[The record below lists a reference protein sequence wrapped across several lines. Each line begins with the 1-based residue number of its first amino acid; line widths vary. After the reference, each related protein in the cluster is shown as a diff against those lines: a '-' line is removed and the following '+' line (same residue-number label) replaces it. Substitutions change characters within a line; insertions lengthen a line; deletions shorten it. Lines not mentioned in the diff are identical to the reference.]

1 MKNSLNIALVSGY
14 DFSHI
19 SGVNDHVSN
28 LATQFQ
34 SLGHQVKII
43 APCSNA
49 SMVSEPF
56 FVPMGRPVP
65 IPSGGSVARVSVSI
79 WLKPRIREFFNNN
92 YFDIIHVHEPFSGA
106 LTAFMLSESNGVNI
120 ATFHSFK
127 GSSLYE
133 IGGTRLAKPYSQLIH
148 GRIAVSKPASDYIQS
163 YFPGKYTIIP
173 NGINLNNFGTNI
185 KPFPHLKDG
194 MLNLLFLGRLDK
206 RKGLRH
212 LLSAYSKLK
221 WDWPNLRL
229 IVVGGGN
236 LDTESQRILGERN
249 LSDIIFTGQVSAS
262 EKARYFK
269 SADIYCSP
277 ATGNESFGIVL
288 LEAMASGVPIV
299 ASEIEGYSSV
309 ITNGSDGLLVPPKN
323 EIELA
328 NTLDILLKKPYLRD
342 QLIKQAN
349 DTVKRYDWNVVS
361 ERIMEYYWKIIHKN
375 IHIRKK
381 GNLSL
386 IK

>member
-1 MKNSLNIALVSGY
+1 MQHSLNIALVSGY
-14 DFSHI
+14 DFSHT

-28 LATQFQ
+28 LAAHFQ

-49 SMVSEPF
+49 NLVNESF
-56 FVPMGRPVP
+56 FVPMGHPVP

-79 WLKPRIREFFNNN
+79 WLKPKIREFFRNNS
-92 YFDIIHVHEPFSGA
+92 FDIVHVHEPFSGA

-127 GSSLYE
+127 GSALYE
-133 IGGTRLAKPYSQLIH
+133 IGGARLAKPYSQLIH

-163 YFPGKYTIIP
+163 YFPGEYTIIP
-173 NGINLNNFGTNI
+173 NGINPDNFGPSI

-229 IVVGGGN
+229 IVVGGGS
-236 LDTESQRILGERN
+236 LDVESQRLLGARN
-249 LSDIIFTGQVSAS
+249 LSDIIFTGEVSAI

-299 ASEIEGYSSV
+299 ASKIEGYSSV

-323 EIELA
+323 DIELA
-328 NTLDILLKKPYLRD
+328 NTLNILLKKPELRG

-349 DTVKRYDWNVVS
+349 HTVKRYHWNSVS
-361 ERIMEYYWKIIHKN
+361 ERIMEYYWQIIRKN
-375 IHIRKK
+375 IHLSTSE
-381 GNLSL
+381 NLSL

>member
-1 MKNSLNIALVSGY
+1 
-14 DFSHI
+14 
-19 SGVNDHVSN
+19 
-28 LATQFQ
+28 
-34 SLGHQVKII
+34 
-43 APCSNA
+43 
-49 SMVSEPF
+49 
-56 FVPMGRPVP
+56 
-65 IPSGGSVARVSVSI
+65 
-79 WLKPRIREFFNNN
+79 
-92 YFDIIHVHEPFSGA
+92 
-106 LTAFMLSESNGVNI
+106 
-120 ATFHSFK
+120 
-127 GSSLYE
+127 
-133 IGGTRLAKPYSQLIH
+133 
-148 GRIAVSKPASDYIQS
+148 
-163 YFPGKYTIIP
+163 
-173 NGINLNNFGTNI
+173 
-185 KPFPHLKDG
+185 

-328 NTLDILLKKPYLRD
+328 NTLDILLKKPELRD

-375 IHIRKK
+375 IHIRTR